1 MIRTFTKN
9 KDGKI
14 EFTERELKKL
24 LDEVYE
30 NGYQE
35 GKNKSTF
42 VYTTPNWWTWNNPNY
57 YTYCSSTN
65 NSIDTTTKTTLGDI
79 TTTADATIG
88 FTKTSNIKGE
98 K

>member
-1 MIRTFTKN
+1 MITKTFIKN

-35 GKNKSTF
+35 GKGKSTF
-42 VYTTPNWWTWNNPNY
+42 VYTTPNWWTWNKPY
-57 YTYCSSTN
+57 YTYCSSSSN
-65 NSIDTTTKTTLGDI
+65 NIDTTTATKITLGDV
-79 TTTADATIG
+79 TTTADATINL
-88 FTKTSNIKGE
+88 KKD
-98 K
+98 